1 MDKKLEKYNENL
13 SGRWSKQSTELNA
26 ELFFGLCKTI
36 DEKAEVFLL
45 WDNAIGNVTLL
56 DYLKQIVAMLEKN
69 KDTNY
74 STNQQ
79 SKTKNNGTN

>member
-1 MDKKLEKYNENL
+1 MNQKLKDYNENL

-45 WDNAIGNVTLL
+45 WDNAIGNVRLL
-56 DYLKQIVAMLEKN
+56 DYLKQIVTMLEKN
-69 KDTNY
+69 KDTNF
-74 STNQQ
+74 STNK
-79 SKTKNNGTN
+79 S